1 MNKILIIA
9 AHPDD
14 EVLGCGGTLLKHIS
28 NGDKV
33 YVLYISEGTSGRHSK
48 KNSKVLKKEILKRKE
63 MAKKASKF
71 ANFKIVDFLNLKNLE
86 LNNYPHNY
94 LTNIIFQNLK
104 KIKPDT
110 VYTHYEYDLNIDHYQ
125 TFLSTYIACRPNKD
139 FRINKLLSFEI
150 PSSTDWGIG
159 SNGRVFKPNYFVDIK
174 KFIKKKYFL
183 LNSYK
188 SELRSNPHPRS
199 LENIQAL
206 SIMRGGLVGLN
217 NAEAFLINKI
227 IE

>member
-1 MNKILIIA
+1 
-9 AHPDD
+9 
-14 EVLGCGGTLLKHIS
+14 
-28 NGDKV
+28 
-33 YVLYISEGTSGRHSK
+33 
-48 KNSKVLKKEILKRKE
+48 

-174 KFIKKKYFL
+174 KFIKKKNFL
-183 LNSYK
+183 LNCYK

>member
-1 MNKILIIA
+1 MKRL
-9 AHPDD
+9 P
-14 EVLGCGGTLLKHIS
+14 
-28 NGDKV
+28 
-33 YVLYISEGTSGRHSK
+33 K
-48 KNSKVLKKEILKRKE
+48 KLKKQK
-63 MAKKASKF
+63 
-71 ANFKIVDFLNLKNLE
+71 
-86 LNNYPHNY
+86 NY

-174 KFIKKKYFL
+174 KLAQLIQLKVMENLIKY
-183 LNSYK
+183 YD
-188 SELRSNPHPRS
+188 H
-199 LENIQAL
+199 
-206 SIMRGGLVGLN
+206 
-217 NAEAFLINKI
+217 
-227 IE
+227 

>member
-14 EVLGCGGTLLKHIS
+14 EVLGCGGTLLKHIN

-174 KFIKKKYFL
+174 KFIKKKKF
-183 LNSYK
+183 
-188 SELRSNPHPRS
+188 
-199 LENIQAL
+199 
-206 SIMRGGLVGLN
+206 
-217 NAEAFLINKI
+217 FT
-227 IE
+227 